1 MAFWTGKK
9 KKYFIP
15 LLLFVVVIG
24 LMTILGDRG
33 LIRIYKL
40 SKERDVIRMYNEK
53 SKADNAATRD
63 EIERLKNDNRYI
75 EMVARK
81 ELGMVGKN
89 EMVYQFE
96 KDRQ

>member
-1 MAFWTGKK
+1 MALWNGKK
-9 KKYFIP
+9 KRYFIP
-15 LLLFVVVIG
+15 LLLFIVIIG

-40 SKERDVIRMYNEK
+40 SKERDAIRIHNEK
-53 SKADNAATRD
+53 IKAENTAIRD

-96 KDRQ
+96 KER

>member
-1 MAFWTGKK
+1 MSFWTWKK

-15 LLLFVVVIG
+15 LLLFVVIIG
-24 LMTILGDRG
+24 LMTVLGDRG

-40 SKERDVIRMYNEK
+40 SKARDVIRMHNEK
-53 SKADNAATRD
+53 IKTENTAIRD